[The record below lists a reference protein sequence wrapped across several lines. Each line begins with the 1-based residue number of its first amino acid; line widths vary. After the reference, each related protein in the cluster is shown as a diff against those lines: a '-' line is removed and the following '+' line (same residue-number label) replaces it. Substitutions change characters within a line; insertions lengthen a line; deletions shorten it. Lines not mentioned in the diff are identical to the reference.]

1 MLYLGIDI
9 GKRHHEAALLD
20 DAGVVLWRQR
30 IAVSQ
35 SGFAVLGQR
44 LASTD
49 VAELTV
55 ALEATGAYWL
65 TLHAWLTER
74 GVARVVVLNP
84 LQTRAFRNATIR
96 GSKTDRIDAVA
107 LATLVRWLGTTATG
121 HVLPEGRQAAAREV
135 SRLRTEMVEL
145 RARQLVKLGSVLDR
159 LFPEF
164 ANAFGKLGSASAL
177 AVLARWATPT
187 ALGTADRDELV
198 AVLTR
203 ASRGLLGAAKA
214 AELQA
219 LAVTSAGVPDPLDAA
234 AIAVRTLVAHITH
247 LDAQI
252 ATLAERL
259 AELLAPDA
267 ATDVLLRSCPGIGI
281 ETARTWLAEAPD
293 LERFRGKDGADK
305 LLAMVGL
312 DVRISESG
320 ASAGR
325 ARMSKRGNR
334 YLRRAL
340 MLAAENAARTDLQC
354 RAVLAKQRARGKPYR
369 VAVSHVARKLVHI
382 LYAVLTRQQP
392 YVLPAAY
399 AFRPERPSEH
409 LTVLD
414 VA

>member
-1 MLYLGIDI
+1 VFYLGIDI
-9 GKRHHEAALLD
+9 GKRHHQAALLD
-20 DAGVVLWRQR
+20 AAGTVLWRQG

-35 SGFAVLGQR
+35 HGFAALGQR
-44 LASTD
+44 LANVD
-49 VAELTV
+49 VAQLTV
-55 ALEATGAYWL
+55 GMEATGTYWL

-74 GVARVVVLNP
+74 GVAQVVVLNP

-96 GSKTDRIDAVA
+96 GSKSDRIDAVA
-107 LATLVRWLGTTATG
+107 IATLVRWMGTAATG
-121 HVLPEGRQAAAREV
+121 HVLPEERQAAAREV

-164 ANAFGKLGSASAL
+164 ADAFGKLGSASAL
-177 AVLARWATPT
+177 AVLARWATPA
-187 ALGTADRDELV
+187 ALGTTDRGEV
-198 AVLTR
+198 TAVLTR
-203 ASRGLLGAAKA
+203 ASHGLLGAAKA

-219 LAVTSAGVPDPLDAA
+219 LATASAGVPDPLDATA
-234 AIAVRTLVAHITH
+234 VAVRALVAHVEH
-247 LDAQI
+247 LDGQI
-252 ATLAERL
+252 AALGDRL

-267 ATDVLLRSCPGIGI
+267 SVEALLRSCPGVGK

-293 LERFRGKDGADK
+293 VERFRGKDGADK

-325 ARMSKRGNR
+325 PRMSKRGNR

-340 MLAAENAARTDLQC
+340 MLAAENAARTDPQC
-354 RAVLAKQRARGKPYR
+354 RAVLTKQRARGKPYR

-382 LYAVLTRQQP
+382 LYAVLTRQRP

-399 AFRPERPSEH
+399 ALRPEPPTTSIAE
-409 LTVLD
+409 LD